1 MTTTPVAREA
11 RPRVRHQARE
21 AAVVM
26 VFSAG
31 TSLGIALVLL
41 LLATVTQ
48 QG

>member
-1 MTTTPVAREA
+1 MTTTPIAPQAPR
-11 RPRVRHQARE
+11 RVRHQARE

-41 LLATVTQ
+41 VLASLTQ